1 MAPRKVAFVSKKP
14 RLSLSLDQLK
24 TLSAEEAAVPRGR
37 DCLPIASGSNKG
49 GGGDGLVAG

>member
-1 MAPRKVAFVSKKP
+1 MMTKTKTPA
-14 RLSLSLDQLK
+14 RLSLSLDKLK